1 MCLKAGQ
8 EVMVQEIVPGPESNL
23 YKMQGYINSKGQMA
37 AKFFWIKLRQHPPMF
52 GVGRVG
58 VSQERNDEVE
68 EMSMRLMKEANHTG
82 FCSIEFK
89 KDPRDG
95 ILKLMEVNIRMP
107 RNNVLATSAGV
118 NFPWITYNDLILDNQ
133 LVVNDYTVN
142 QYWIEFYADMYN
154 ILFNRKKDNIRFK
167 DYLKPY
173 LSRNKAFAVLSLK
186 DPIPFF
192 KQTMILPAI
201 LAK

>member
-1 MCLKAGQ
+1 
-8 EVMVQEIVPGPESNL
+8 
-23 YKMQGYINSKGQMA
+23 
-37 AKFFWIKLRQHPPMF
+37 
-52 GVGRVG
+52 
-58 VSQERNDEVE
+58 
-68 EMSMRLMKEANHTG
+68 
-82 FCSIEFK
+82 
-89 KDPRDG
+89 
-95 ILKLMEVNIRMP
+95 MP
-107 RNNVLATSAGV
+107 RNNVLATSSGV

-133 LVVNDYTVN
+133 LEVNNYTVN

-173 LSRNKAFAVLSLK
+173 LSKHKAFAVLSLK
-186 DPIPFF
+186 DPVPFF